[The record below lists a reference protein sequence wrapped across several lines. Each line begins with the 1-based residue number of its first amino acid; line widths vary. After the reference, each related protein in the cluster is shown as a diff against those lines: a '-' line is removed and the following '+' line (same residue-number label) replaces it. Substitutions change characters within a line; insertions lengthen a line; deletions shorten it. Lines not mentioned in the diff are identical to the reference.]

1 MTSTNIVDDFPYK
14 NRDPAMLEQISTRFR
29 ALMHYVPRFIVMR
42 KSYTIANAPDMSNAI
57 DLRFARAYVSTRAR
71 IGAPMLMALHARD
84 YEKYNLISDYFIER
98 ERIRAYRGDD
108 PLRETLYDYW
118 LANRARITGDSREY
132 DVKLA
137 REVLYREKL
146 EVGTFRPTVAI
157 GIFELARQYIFSHAR
172 TVEWVLNPCA
182 GWGDRLIGAMAY
194 GVRGIVDVDPNPALG
209 REYER
214 IEQWAREMR
223 NADETNASTSSRATT
238 ERRYFAQ
245 PFEDV
250 PEHALREALRE
261 IGCTRGEFDL
271 AIIAPPY
278 FDLEVYVPGHADQSI
293 ERYPTFE
300 RWYSEFLIPLILK
313 SARVLRQGGVIAL
326 IINQSPD
333 ARTNESARFLRRM
346 IHDVNNAPPYMR
358 YLGVVSYAE
367 VVAQRD
373 QRRMHIRSPQPIWI
387 WQKI

>member
-29 ALMHYVPRFIVMR
+29 ALMHYVPRFIVMH

-157 GIFELARQYIFSHAR
+157 GIF
-172 TVEWVLNPCA
+172 
-182 GWGDRLIGAMAY
+182 
-194 GVRGIVDVDPNPALG
+194 
-209 REYER
+209 
-214 IEQWAREMR
+214 
-223 NADETNASTSSRATT
+223 
-238 ERRYFAQ
+238 
-245 PFEDV
+245 
-250 PEHALREALRE
+250 
-261 IGCTRGEFDL
+261 
-271 AIIAPPY
+271 
-278 FDLEVYVPGHADQSI
+278 
-293 ERYPTFE
+293 
-300 RWYSEFLIPLILK
+300 
-313 SARVLRQGGVIAL
+313 
-326 IINQSPD
+326 
-333 ARTNESARFLRRM
+333 
-346 IHDVNNAPPYMR
+346 
-358 YLGVVSYAE
+358 
-367 VVAQRD
+367 
-373 QRRMHIRSPQPIWI
+373 
-387 WQKI
+387 